1 MRLDFM
7 MNKSSL
13 PVDIIRY
20 LQLKSY
26 SVTNI
31 LEVVLEPRL
40 GRGGRFLPDNQGR
53 KVKEKKNTHTHTI
66 RRELGIW

>member
-1 MRLDFM
+1 MT
-7 MNKSSL
+7 NKSSL
-13 PVDIIRY
+13 SVDIIRY

-26 SVTNI
+26 SVTNT

-40 GRGGRFLPDNQGR
+40 GRGRRFLSGNEGR
-53 KVKEKKNTHTHTI
+53 KVKEKNTHTHTI

>member
-1 MRLDFM
+1 M
-7 MNKSSL
+7 MNKGSL
-13 PVDIIRY
+13 SVDIIRY

-40 GRGGRFLPDNQGR
+40 GRGGRFLPDNQGW
-53 KVKEKKNTHTHTI
+53 KVKEKKYTHTHD
-66 RRELGIW
+66 

>member
-1 MRLDFM
+1 M

-13 PVDIIRY
+13 SADIIRY
-20 LQLKSY
+20 PQLKSY

-31 LEVVLEPRL
+31 LEVVVLEPRL

-53 KVKEKKNTHTHTI
+53 KVKEKKKHTHTQL
-66 RRELGIW
+66 EGN

>member
-1 MRLDFM
+1 M
-7 MNKSSL
+7 MNKGSL
-13 PVDIIRY
+13 SVDIIRY

-53 KVKEKKNTHTHTI
+53 KVKEKNIHTHTI
-66 RRELGIW
+66 RREQDIW

>member
-1 MRLDFM
+1 M

-13 PVDIIRY
+13 SVDIIRY

-31 LEVVLEPRL
+31 LEVVVLEPRL

-53 KVKEKKNTHTHTI
+53 KVKEKKNTHAHTI

>member
-1 MRLDFM
+1 MT
-7 MNKSSL
+7 NKSSL
-13 PVDIIRY
+13 SVDIMRY

-26 SVTNI
+26 SVTNT

-40 GRGGRFLPDNQGR
+40 GRGGRFLSDNEGR
-53 KVKEKKNTHTHTI
+53 KGKEKKYTHTYTI